1 MSSHIVAA
9 PGDLAPGTMRHAVA
23 GGRELCIYNVEGT
36 YYATDDR
43 CTHRRA
49 RLSDGFLEGRVVQCP
64 LHFGRFDV
72 ITGQPLNAPCTI
84 ALATYAVAIEG
95 ENVVVETAD
104 VPA

>member
-1 MSSHIVAA
+1 MTHTVARA
-9 PGDLAPGTMRHAVA
+9 SDIPPGSMRRVVANGHALVV
-23 GGRELCIYNVEGT
+23 YNVDGAL
-36 YYATDDR
+36 YATDDA